1 MGRELLSMYQAKTR
15 RLLWIVGML
24 FAVILVVWHL
34 EFPYGTFSS
43 SILSTAKVPVE
54 GKSHFQAGDSPTDSE
69 AVGNMSLS
77 NDVNYTSKYG
87 THEIGNDSRTSGF
100 VLEGSEGS
108 NRTLEIDED
117 TGEDQEEPTDTFV
130 KQNRTFIV
138 KILNPLE
145 TDVAQ
150 ERRKQF
156 SFEKQNATETTFS
169 EGGTRNES
177 NTTDEVVN
185 PTAGFPTTS
194 PASPMINSSPITA
207 PAIIETN
214 IGAPLIAVGSNV
226 TLVQKDP
233 TTLSQKPE
241 KSEQLHSD
249 LNQTEQSSSMTRV
262 PEVNKEPEGPVLDLY
277 SISDM
282 NKLLRKS
289 HSSYHSVKAL
299 WSSPVDRQLQYAAS
313 QIKNAPLI
321 KSDQTLYA
329 PLYRNLS
336 MFKRSYELMENT
348 LKVYVYREGQRPIL
362 HSPFLRGIYAS
373 EGWFMKLMEADKRF
387 VTKNPQEAHLYYLPF
402 SSRMLE
408 ERLYV
413 ANSHSHKNLVQYLKD
428 YVDMIAGKYPFWNRT
443 GGADHFLVACHDWA
457 PTETKEI
464 MAMCIR
470 ALCNADVKEGFV
482 FGKDVSL
489 PETYIKNDKKPLRD
503 LGGNHPSKRPILA
516 FFAGNMHGYV
526 RPILLQ
532 HWENKDPDM
541 QIFGR
546 LPKGKGNK
554 NYIRRMQSSKYC
566 ICAKGYE
573 VNSPRVVEAIFYE
586 CVPDNPKSTVKSYRA
601 RSVIFPAL
609 GPTIVNVKRLVVES
623 MATSAKVKSGGT
635 LQDGSSKGKIGYSVT
650 KKKIESSSSKQ
661 QAADFRQKSV
671 QTVTKTEVKS
681 NLNSVSK
688 TITKKTTTKVREKK
702 VYTLAGQKFD
712 PPEERE
718 PLRIFYESLSKQIP
732 TSEMAEFWMMEHGL
746 LSSERSRKA
755 YEKKQRKQKQLRL
768 GTPIK
773 STPKP
778 PSKPES
784 SQRPQQQAS
793 KNGDVKAMKR
803 VIKESDDDDDFILSP
818 KRRRA

>member
-214 IGAPLIAVGSNV
+214 IGAPPIAVGSNV
-226 TLVQKDP
+226 TLVQKDL

-262 PEVNKEPEGPVLDLY
+262 PEVNKEPEGPVLDSY

-586 CVPDNPKSTVKSYRA
+586 CVPVIISDNFVPPFFEVLKW
-601 RSVIFPAL
+601 
-609 GPTIVNVKRLVVES
+609 ES
-623 MATSAKVKSGGT
+623 FAVFVLEKDIPNLKNILLS
-635 LQDGSSKGKIGYSVT
+635 IP
-650 KKKIESSSSKQ
+650 KKKYLQ
-661 QAADFRQKSV
+661 M
-671 QTVTKTEVKS
+671 QTRV
-681 NLNSVSK
+681 
-688 TITKKTTTKVREKK
+688 KK
-702 VYTLAGQKFD
+702 VQQHFLWHA
-712 PPEERE
+712 
-718 PLRIFYESLSKQIP
+718 
-732 TSEMAEFWMMEHGL
+732 
-746 LSSERSRKA
+746 
-755 YEKKQRKQKQLRL
+755 
-768 GTPIK
+768 
-773 STPKP
+773 
-778 PSKPES
+778 KPEKYDIFHMILHNIWYNRLH
-784 SQRPQQQAS
+784 Q
-793 KNGDVKAMKR
+793 
-803 VIKESDDDDDFILSP
+803 IKP
-818 KRRRA
+818 N